1 MKTGID
7 DLRQSLA
14 RPDIW
19 LHFSLSDTRARYI
32 RSTLGPWWITLGT
45 ALGVIGL
52 AQVWSLVMHTDLASL
67 MPSLAVGLVLWYMI
81 AGILTESANGFTH
94 QAAIIRNYPLP
105 LLLHVLRLVTRHLIN
120 FAHNLLIIV
129 LVFLIYGF
137 PAPLNLLWAL
147 AGLLILV
154 LNLGWLALLIATL
167 GARFRDLGPSI
178 EALMPVL
185 FFLTPILYKSSD
197 LAAAAAWFDYNPLTR
212 LFVLV
217 KNPLLEL
224 PFTLNDYLL
233 MLALAAVGWTLALQL
248 FSRSRQHI
256 VMWL

>member
-7 DLRQSLA
+7 DLFQALA
-14 RPDIW
+14 RHDIW
-19 LHFSLSDTRARYI
+19 LHFSLSDTRARYL

-52 AQVWSLVMHTDLASL
+52 AQVWSLVMHTDLASM
-67 MPSLAVGLVLWYMI
+67 MPSLAVGLVLWYLI

-94 QAAIIRNYPLP
+94 QASIIRNYPLP
-105 LLLHVLRLVTRHLIN
+105 LMLHILRLISRHVIN

-129 LVFLIYGF
+129 VVFLIYGL
-137 PAPLNLLWAL
+137 PSPGRLLWAL
-147 AGLLILV
+147 AGVLILL
-154 LNLGWLALLIATL
+154 LNLSWLSLLIATL

-197 LAAAAAWFDYNPLTR
+197 LTAAAAWFDYNPLTR

-217 KNPLLEL
+217 KNPLLEQ
-224 PFTLNDYLL
+224 PFAATDYGL
-233 MLALAAVGWTLALQL
+233 MLGLAVFGWILALWL
-248 FSRSRQHI
+248 FSHVRQRI